1 MLKDRILIRIANYF
15 LKLTIKSKSS
25 STRIS
30 QFKDFLKA
38 KDPLD
43 NDLGY
48 YMIINSLDVDDLDN
62 EEICLLHLSIENS
75 DSKSE
80 VWKDLRA
87 KVNNNIAAIEFEDR
101 MALMIKVYKNNWQV
115 L

>member
-1 MLKDRILIRIANYF
+1 
-15 LKLTIKSKSS
+15 
-25 STRIS
+25 
-30 QFKDFLKA
+30 
-38 KDPLD
+38 
-43 NDLGY
+43 
-48 YMIINSLDVDDLDN
+48 
-62 EEICLLHLSIENS
+62 LLHLSIENS

-101 MALMIKVYKNNWQV
+101 MALMIKVYKNNWQG